1 MSRVLR
7 LTPRFDASV
16 RRLGAASGTPARR
29 ALGTTLAAMSAGPLP
44 GPLDYEAAIPPTR
57 TAWVRRVSG
66 CNLWVFYTFDD
77 AEVRA
82 VALTG
87 SPPVPLL

>member
-1 MSRVLR
+1 MARRLE
-7 LTPRFDASV
+7 LTPSFRAGM
-16 RRLGAASGTPARR
+16 RRLGIESGTPVGQ
-29 ALGTTLAAMSAGPLP
+29 ALVATLRSVMTRELP
-44 GPLDYEAAIPPTR
+44 GPLDYQAAIPPTR
-57 TAWVRRVSG
+57 TAWVRRVTG

-87 SPPVPLL
+87 APPVPLF